1 MKLKKISWK
10 NFKSYSNA
18 MTELVFDNEPSL
30 NLIVG
35 TNGTGKSSIADCII
49 YALYGKIDGTNNSDI
64 PNRIN
69 KNFYVKIE
77 LDCNGHEIVVE
88 RGLAP
93 NLFTVTIDGS
103 IVDTA
108 GKNNVQAMLEE
119 NYYKIPYSVFKNTL
133 ILSINDFK
141 SLIDLNPSDKR
152 NIIDKIFGFTEYN
165 LMMKL
170 IKEDIKIL
178 DSSVSSNEGSLKTAT
193 VNVEK
198 YEQQLLELKNNE
210 VSQEEIDEL
219 TEKINEAKKLKS
231 TNEENIKKLDDVR
244 KKLDKQCVEKN
255 MDIRDLKR
263 KIDDNKKKIKLIDS
277 KKCPTCGSSLD
288 TDEFHKEKEKL
299 INENEQYE
307 NTIKEL
313 TSFID
318 DISNKIRAVDS
329 KRNVFTDAIN
339 KSKLMDLASDLKYK
353 ISLRKNN
360 SQPLLI
366 NLKESLNNQ
375 IIQLNEEKELLA
387 KRKMV
392 YDCVMQI
399 LGDGGIKEYIAS
411 KYIPTINQI
420 ISEMM
425 EFMGI
430 NYNVV
435 FDRTFKATITSNGYI
450 VTYNSLSTGEKK
462 RIDFATVVS
471 FIKLLK
477 LQLGEMNL
485 LFLDEMLAS
494 IDVNGVSDMMS
505 ILKDLSVELNMNIY
519 LIHHAQVENVVFDNV
534 IETSKP
540 DGFSKISILN

>member
-18 MTELVFDNEPSL
+18 MTEMVFGNDPSL

-49 YALYGKIDGTNNSDI
+49 YALYGKIDVTNNSDI

-77 LDCNGHEIVVE
+77 LECNGHEIIIE
-88 RGLAP
+88 RGLSP
-93 NLFTVTIDGS
+93 NLFSVVIDGN

-108 GKNNVQAMLEE
+108 GKNNVQTMLEE
-119 NYYKIPYSVFKNTL
+119 NYYRIPYSVFKNTL
-133 ILSINDFK
+133 VLYINDFK
-141 SLIDLNPSDKR
+141 SLVDLNPSDKR

-165 LMMKL
+165 LMAKL

-178 DSSVSSNEGSLKTAT
+178 DNTMISNEGSLKTAII
-193 VNVEK
+193 NIEK
-198 YEQQLLELKNNE
+198 YEQQLDELKHNE

-219 TEKINEAKKLKS
+219 TEKINEVKKLKS
-231 TNEENIKKLDDVR
+231 TNEENIKKLDEIR
-244 KKLDKQCVEKN
+244 KKLDKQTTEKN

-263 KIDDNKKKIKLIDS
+263 KIEENKKKIKLIDL

-288 TDEFHKEKEKL
+288 TDEFHKERERL
-299 INENEQYE
+299 IVENESCE
-307 NTIKEL
+307 SAIVEL
-313 TSFID
+313 TSVIND
-318 DISNKIRAVDS
+318 LTNKMRAVDS
-329 KRNVFTDAIN
+329 KKNIFVNSIN
-339 KSKLMDLASDLKYK
+339 KSGLADLMSDLKYK
-353 ISLRKNN
+353 VSLKKNN
-360 SQPLLI
+360 TQPLL
-366 NLKESLNNQ
+366 NLKESLNKQ
-375 IIQLNEEKELLA
+375 IDQLNDEKELLA
-387 KRKMV
+387 KRKMI

-399 LGDGGIKEYIAS
+399 LGDGGIKEYIAN

-425 EFMGI
+425 NFMGI

-435 FDRTFKATITSNGYI
+435 FDKTFKSTITSNGYN
-450 VTYNSLSTGEKK
+450 VSYNSLSTGEKK

-477 LQLGEMNL
+477 LQLGDMNL

-494 IDVNGVSDMMS
+494 IDIDGVSDMMV

-519 LIHHAQVENVVFDNV
+519 LIHHAQVENVVFDN
-534 IETSKP
+534 IFETSKP
-540 DGFSKISILN
+540 DGFSKLLKIN

>member
-10 NFKSYSNA
+10 NFKSYSNS
-18 MTELVFDNEPSL
+18 MTELVFNNDPSL

-77 LDCNGHEIVVE
+77 LDCNGHEIIVE

-93 NLFTVTIDGS
+93 SLFSVTIDGD

-108 GKNNVQAMLEE
+108 GKNNVQLMLEE

-133 ILSINDFK
+133 ILSISDFK
-141 SLIDLNPSDKR
+141 SLVDLNPSDKR

-170 IKEDIKIL
+170 IKEDIKSL
-178 DSSVSSNEGSLKTAT
+178 DASISLNEGSLKTAT
-193 VNVEK
+193 NSIANYEK
-198 YEQQLLELKNNE
+198 QLQELKNNE

-219 TEKINEAKKLKS
+219 TEKINETKKIKT

-244 KKLDKQCVEKN
+244 KKLDKQSVEKN

-263 KIDDNKKKIKLIDS
+263 KIEDNKKKIKLIDL

-288 TDEFHKEKEKL
+288 TDEFHKEREKL
-299 INENEQYE
+299 IQENESCE
-307 NTIKEL
+307 NTISEL
-313 TSFID
+313 TSIIND
-318 DISNKIRAVDS
+318 LTNKMRAVDS
-329 KRNVFTDAIN
+329 KKNIFVDAIS
-339 KSKLMDLASDLKYK
+339 KSKLMDLVSDFKYK
-353 ISLRKNN
+353 VSLKKNN
-360 SQPLLI
+360 SQPLL
-366 NLKESLNNQ
+366 NLKESLDQQ
-375 IIQLNEEKELLA
+375 IIQLNEEKEVLD

-430 NYNVV
+430 NYNVI
-435 FDRTFKATITSNGYI
+435 FDKTFKATITSNGYN

-477 LQLGEMNL
+477 LQLGDMNL

-494 IDVNGVSDMMS
+494 IDINGVSDMMT

-540 DGFSKISILN
+540 DGFSKITILN

>member
-18 MTELVFDNEPSL
+18 MTELVFDNDPSL

-77 LDCNGHEIVVE
+77 LDCNGHEIIVE
-88 RGLAP
+88 RGLSP
-93 NLFTVTIDGS
+93 SLFTVTIDGV
-103 IVDTA
+103 IIDTA
-108 GKNNVQAMLEE
+108 GKNNVQTMLEE

-141 SLIDLNPSDKR
+141 SLVDLNPADKR

-165 LMMKL
+165 LMLKF
-170 IKEDIKIL
+170 IKEDIKML
-178 DSSVSSNEGSLKTAT
+178 DSTMSSNEGSLKTAT
-193 VNVEK
+193 NSIER
-198 YEQQLLELKNNE
+198 YEQQLEELKSNE

-219 TEKINEAKKLKS
+219 TEKINEAKKLKA

-244 KKLDKQCVEKN
+244 KKLDKQSVEKN

-263 KIDDNKKKIKLIDS
+263 KIEDNKKKIKLIDS

-288 TDEFHKEKEKL
+288 TDEFHKERERL
-299 INENEQYE
+299 VLENESCE
-307 NTIKEL
+307 SSIKEL
-313 TSFID
+313 TSIIND
-318 DISNKIRAVDS
+318 LSNKTRAVDL
-329 KRNVFTDAIN
+329 KRNVFVDAIN
-339 KSKLMDLASDLKYK
+339 KSGLTDLVSDLKYK
-353 ISLRKNN
+353 VSLRKNN
-360 SQPLLI
+360 SQPLL
-366 NLKESLNNQ
+366 NLKESLDKQ
-375 IIQLNEEKELLA
+375 INQLNEEKEALE

-399 LGDGGIKEYIAS
+399 LGDGGIKEYIAN

-435 FDRTFKATITSNGYI
+435 FDKTFKATITSNGYN

-477 LQLGEMNL
+477 LQLGDMNL

-494 IDVNGVSDMMS
+494 IDINGVSDMMT

-540 DGFSKISILN
+540 DGFSKITILN

>member
-1 MKLKKISWK
+1 MKLKKICWK
-10 NFKSYSNA
+10 NFKSYSNVI
-18 MTELVFDNEPSL
+18 TELVFNNDPSL

-77 LDCNGHEIVVE
+77 LDCNAHEVVVE

-93 NLFTVTIDGS
+93 SLFKVTIDGEV
-103 IVDTA
+103 VDTA
-108 GKNNVQAMLEE
+108 GKNNVQTMLEE
-119 NYYKIPYSVFKNTL
+119 NYYKIPYSIFKNIL

-141 SLIDLNPSDKR
+141 SLVDLNPSDKR

-165 LMMKL
+165 LMTKL
-170 IKEDIKIL
+170 VKDDIKML
-178 DSSVSSNEGSLKTAT
+178 DSSVNSNEGSLKTAT
-193 VNVEK
+193 VNIEK
-198 YEQQLLELKNNE
+198 YERQLQELKSNE

-219 TEKINEAKKLKS
+219 TEKINEAKALKA
-231 TNEENIKKLDDVR
+231 TNEENIKKLDEVR
-244 KKLDKQCVEKN
+244 KKLDKQTSEKN

-288 TDEFHKEKEKL
+288 TDEFHKERERL
-299 INENEQYE
+299 VQENESCE
-307 NTIKEL
+307 AAIAEL
-313 TSFID
+313 TSVISD
-318 DISNKIRAVDS
+318 LSNKMRAVDS
-329 KRNVFTDAIN
+329 KKNVFVDAIS
-339 KSKLMDLASDLKYK
+339 KSGLMDLAADLKYK
-353 ISLRKNN
+353 ISLKKNN
-360 SQPLLI
+360 SQPLL
-366 NLKESLNNQ
+366 NLKEDLDKQ
-375 IIQLNEEKELLA
+375 IVQLNEEREVLS

-435 FDRTFKATITSNGYI
+435 FDRTFKATITSNGYN

-477 LQLGEMNL
+477 LQMGEMNL

-494 IDVNGVSDMMS
+494 IDINGVSDMMS

-519 LIHHAQVENVVFDNV
+519 LIHHAQVENVVFDNI

-540 DGFSKISILN
+540 DGFSKITILN

>member
-18 MTELVFDNEPSL
+18 MTELVFNNNPSL

-88 RGLAP
+88 RGLSP

-108 GKNNVQAMLEE
+108 GKNNVQTMLEE

-165 LMMKL
+165 LMIKL

-193 VNVEK
+193 VNIEK

-210 VSQEEIDEL
+210 VSQEDIDEL
-219 TEKINEAKKLKS
+219 VEKINEAKKLKA
-231 TNEENIKKLDDVR
+231 TNEENIKKLDNVR
-244 KKLDKQCVEKN
+244 KQLESQTTEKN

-263 KIDDNKKKIKLIDS
+263 KIEDNKKKIKLIDS

-288 TDEFHKEKEKL
+288 TDEFHKERERL
-299 INENEQYE
+299 VNENESCE
-307 NTIKEL
+307 NIIAEM
-313 TSFID
+313 TSIIND
-318 DISNKIRAVDS
+318 LSNKMRAVDS
-329 KRNVFTDAIN
+329 KKNVFVNAIN
-339 KSKLMDLASDLKYK
+339 KSGLTDMMSDLKYK
-353 ISLRKNN
+353 VSLKKNN
-360 SQPLLI
+360 SQPLL
-366 NLKESLNNQ
+366 NLKESLNSQ
-375 IIQLNEEKELLA
+375 ISQLNEEKEMLS

-399 LGDGGIKEYIAS
+399 LGDGGIKEYIAN

-435 FDRTFKATITSNGYI
+435 FDNTFKATITSNGYN

-494 IDVNGVSDMMS
+494 IDVNGVSDMMT

>member
-1 MKLKKISWK
+1 MKLKKICWR

-18 MTELVFDNEPSL
+18 MTELVFGNDPSL

-77 LDCNGHEIVVE
+77 LDCNGHEITVE
-88 RGLAP
+88 RGLSP
-93 NLFTVTIDGS
+93 NLFNVTIDGA
-103 IVDTA
+103 IIDTA
-108 GKNNVQAMLEE
+108 GKNNVQSMLEE

-141 SLIDLNPSDKR
+141 SLVDLNPADKR

-165 LMMKL
+165 LMTKL
-170 IKEDIKIL
+170 IKEDIKML
-178 DSSVSSNEGSLKTAT
+178 DSSISSNAGSLRTAS
-193 VNVEK
+193 VSIEK
-198 YEQQLLELKNNE
+198 YEQQLQELKNNE

-219 TEKINEAKKLKS
+219 TEKINEAKKLKT
-231 TNEENIKKLDDVR
+231 TNEENIKKLDEVR
-244 KKLDKQCVEKN
+244 KKLDKQTTEKN
-255 MDIRDLKR
+255 IDIRDLKR
-263 KIDDNKKKIKLIDS
+263 KIEENKKKIKLIDS

-288 TDEFHKEKEKL
+288 TDEFHKERERL
-299 INENEQYE
+299 VNENESCE
-307 NTIKEL
+307 IAIAEM
-313 TSFID
+313 TSIITD
-318 DISNKIRAVDS
+318 LSNKMKAVDS
-329 KRNVFTDAIN
+329 KKNVFVDAIS
-339 KSKLMDLASDLKYK
+339 KSRLTDLVSDLKYK
-353 ISLRKNN
+353 VSLRKNN
-360 SQPLLI
+360 SQPLL
-366 NLKESLNNQ
+366 NLKESLNEQ
-375 IIQLNEEKELLA
+375 IAQLNEEREMLSK
-387 KRKMV
+387 KKMI

-435 FDRTFKATITSNGYI
+435 FDRTFKATITSNGYN

-477 LQLGEMNL
+477 LQLGDMNL

-494 IDVNGVSDMMS
+494 IDINGVADMMT
-505 ILKDLSVELNMNIY
+505 ILKDLSVELNMNIF

-534 IETSKP
+534 LETSKP
-540 DGFSKISILN
+540 DGFSKITVLN

>member
-18 MTELVFDNEPSL
+18 MTELVFNNDPSL

-77 LDCNGHEIVVE
+77 LDCNGHEVVVE

-93 NLFTVTIDGS
+93 NLFIVTIDGS

-108 GKNNVQAMLEE
+108 GKNNVQTMLEE

-170 IKEDIKIL
+170 IKEDIKML

-193 VNVEK
+193 VSIEK
-198 YEQQLLELKNNE
+198 YEQQLQELKNNE

-219 TEKINEAKKLKS
+219 TEKINEAKKLKA
-231 TNEENIKKLDDVR
+231 TNEENIKKLDEVR
-244 KKLDKQCVEKN
+244 KKLDKQSTEKN

-263 KIDDNKKKIKLIDS
+263 KIEDNKKKIKLIDS

-288 TDEFHKEKEKL
+288 TDEFHKERERL
-299 INENEQYE
+299 VQENESCE
-307 NTIKEL
+307 TAISEM
-313 TSFID
+313 TSIIND
-318 DISNKIRAVDS
+318 LSNKMRAVDS
-329 KRNVFTDAIN
+329 KRNVFVDAIN

-353 ISLRKNN
+353 ISLKKNN
-360 SQPLLI
+360 SQPLI
-366 NLKESLNNQ
+366 NLKESLDKQ
-375 IIQLNEEKELLA
+375 IIQLNEERELLS
-387 KRKMV
+387 KRKMI

-435 FDRTFKATITSNGYI
+435 FDRTFKATITSNGYN

-494 IDVNGVSDMMS
+494 IDINGVADMMT

-540 DGFSKISILN
+540 DGFSKISIIN

>member
-18 MTELVFDNEPSL
+18 MTELVFDNDPSL

-77 LDCNGHEIVVE
+77 LDCNGHEIIVE

-93 NLFTVTIDGS
+93 SLFTVTIDGAV
-103 IVDTA
+103 VDTA
-108 GKNNVQAMLEE
+108 GKNNVQTMLEE
-119 NYYKIPYSVFKNTL
+119 IYYKIPYSVFKNTL

-141 SLIDLNPSDKR
+141 SLVDLNPADKR

-165 LMMKL
+165 LMLKF
-170 IKEDIKIL
+170 IKEDIKML
-178 DSSVSSNEGSLKTAT
+178 DSTMSSNEGSLKTAT
-193 VNVEK
+193 NSIER
-198 YEQQLLELKNNE
+198 YEQQLEELKSNE

-219 TEKINEAKKLKS
+219 TEKINEAKKLKA

-244 KKLDKQCVEKN
+244 KKLDKQSVEKN

-263 KIDDNKKKIKLIDS
+263 KIEDNNKKIKLIDS

-288 TDEFHKEKEKL
+288 TDEFHKERERL
-299 INENEQYE
+299 VLENESCE
-307 NTIKEL
+307 SSIKEL
-313 TSFID
+313 TSIIND
-318 DISNKIRAVDS
+318 LSNKTRAVDS
-329 KRNVFTDAIN
+329 KRNVFVDAIN
-339 KSKLMDLASDLKYK
+339 KSGLTDLVSDLKYK
-353 ISLRKNN
+353 VSLRKNN
-360 SQPLLI
+360 SQPLL
-366 NLKESLNNQ
+366 NLKESLDKQ
-375 IIQLNEEKELLA
+375 INQLNEEKEALE

-399 LGDGGIKEYIAS
+399 LGDGGIKEYIAN

-435 FDRTFKATITSNGYI
+435 FDKTFKATITSNGYN

-477 LQLGEMNL
+477 LQLGDMNL

-494 IDVNGVSDMMS
+494 IDINGVSDMMT

-540 DGFSKISILN
+540 DGFSKITILN

>member
-18 MTELVFDNEPSL
+18 MTELVFTNDPSL

-49 YALYGKIDGTNNSDI
+49 YALYGKIDGTSNGDI

-77 LDCNGHEIVVE
+77 LDCNGHEIIVE

-93 NLFTVTIDGS
+93 SLFIVTIDGS
-103 IVDTA
+103 VVDTA
-108 GKNNVQAMLEE
+108 GKNNVQSMLEE

-141 SLIDLNPSDKR
+141 SLIDLNPADKR

-165 LMMKL
+165 LMIKL
-170 IKEDIKIL
+170 IKEDIKML
-178 DSSVSSNEGSLKTAT
+178 DSSVNSNEGSLKTAT
-193 VNVEK
+193 INIEK
-198 YEQQLLELKNNE
+198 YEQQLQELKNNE
-210 VSQEEIDEL
+210 VTQEEIDEL
-219 TEKINEAKKLKS
+219 TEKINEAKALKA
-231 TNEENIKKLDDVR
+231 TNEENIKKLDEVR
-244 KKLDKQCVEKN
+244 KKLDKQCTEKN

-263 KIDDNKKKIKLIDS
+263 KIEDNKKKIKLIDS

-288 TDEFHKEKEKL
+288 TDEFHKEKERL
-299 INENEQYE
+299 VQENETCE
-307 NTIKEL
+307 ATIADL
-313 TSFID
+313 TSIIND
-318 DISNKIRAVDS
+318 LSNKIRAVDS
-329 KRNVFTDAIN
+329 KKNVFVDAIS

-353 ISLRKNN
+353 ISLKKNN
-360 SQPLLI
+360 SQPLL
-366 NLKESLNNQ
+366 NLKESLDKQ
-375 IIQLNEEKELLA
+375 IIQLNEERELLG
-387 KRKMV
+387 KKKII

-435 FDRTFKATITSNGYI
+435 FDKTFKATITSNGYN

-494 IDVNGVSDMMS
+494 IDINGVTDMMT
-505 ILKDLSVELNMNIY
+505 ILKDLSSELNMNIY
-519 LIHHAQVENVVFDNV
+519 LIHHAQVENVVFDNI

-540 DGFSKISILN
+540 DGFSKITILN

>member
-18 MTELVFDNEPSL
+18 MTEIVFDNDPSL

-49 YALYGKIDGTNNSDI
+49 YALYGKIDGTNSSDI

-69 KNFYVKIE
+69 KSFYVKIE
-77 LDCNGHEIVVE
+77 VDCNGHEVIIE

-93 NLFTVTIDGS
+93 NLFVVKIDGN

-108 GKNNVQAMLEE
+108 GKNNVQTMLEE
-119 NYYKIPYSVFKNTL
+119 NYYKIPYSVFKNML
-133 ILSINDFK
+133 VLSINDFK
-141 SLIDLNPSDKR
+141 SLVDLNPSDKR

-165 LMMKL
+165 LMAKI
-170 IKEDIKIL
+170 IKDDIKVL
-178 DSSVSSNEGSLKTAT
+178 DTSLSSNEGSLKTA
-193 VNVEK
+193 NINIEN
-198 YEQQLLELKNNE
+198 YEHQLMELKNNE

-219 TEKINEAKKLKS
+219 TEKINEVKSLKA
-231 TNEENIKKLDDVR
+231 TNEENIKKLDSIR
-244 KKLDKQCVEKN
+244 KTLDKQSTEKN

-263 KIDDNKKKIKLIDS
+263 KIEDNKKKIKLIDS

-288 TDEFHKEKEKL
+288 TDEFHKERERL
-299 INENEQYE
+299 IQENESCE
-307 NTIKEL
+307 KAITEL
-313 TSFID
+313 TSVITD
-318 DISNKIRAVDS
+318 LSNKMRAVDA
-329 KRNVFTDAIN
+329 KKNVFVDAIN
-339 KSKLMDLASDLKYK
+339 KSGLADLISDLKYK
-353 ISLRKNN
+353 VSLKKNN
-360 SQPLLI
+360 SQPLL
-366 NLKESLNNQ
+366 NLKESLNKQ
-375 IIQLNEEKELLA
+375 IIQLNEEKEILS
-387 KRKMV
+387 KKKML

-399 LGDGGIKEYIAS
+399 LGEGGIKEYITN

-425 EFMGI
+425 DFMGI

-435 FDRTFKATITSNGYI
+435 FDRTFKATITSNGYN

-494 IDVNGVSDMMS
+494 IDINGVSDMMT
-505 ILKDLSVELNMNIY
+505 ILKDLSAELNMNIY
-519 LIHHAQVENVVFDNV
+519 LIHHAQVENVIFDNV
-534 IETSKP
+534 FETSKP
-540 DGFSKISILN
+540 DGFSKLSKIN

>member
-10 NFKSYSNA
+10 NFKSYSNV
-18 MTELVFDNEPSL
+18 MTELVFDNDPSL

-77 LDCNGHEIVVE
+77 LDCNGHEIIVE

-93 NLFTVTIDGS
+93 SLFTVTIDGAV
-103 IVDTA
+103 VDTA
-108 GKNNVQAMLEE
+108 GKNNVQTMLEE

-141 SLIDLNPSDKR
+141 SLVDLNPADKR

-165 LMMKL
+165 LMLKF
-170 IKEDIKIL
+170 IKEDIKML
-178 DSSVSSNEGSLKTAT
+178 DSTMSSNEGSLKTAT
-193 VNVEK
+193 NSIER
-198 YEQQLLELKNNE
+198 YEQQLEELKSNE

-219 TEKINEAKKLKS
+219 TEKINEAKKLKA

-244 KKLDKQCVEKN
+244 KKLDKQSVEKN

-263 KIDDNKKKIKLIDS
+263 KIDDNNKKIKLIDS

-288 TDEFHKEKEKL
+288 TDEFHKERERL
-299 INENEQYE
+299 VLENESCE
-307 NTIKEL
+307 SSIKEL
-313 TSFID
+313 TSIIND
-318 DISNKIRAVDS
+318 LSNKTRAVDS
-329 KRNVFTDAIN
+329 KRNVFVDAIN
-339 KSKLMDLASDLKYK
+339 KSGLTDLVSDLKYK
-353 ISLRKNN
+353 VSLRNNN
-360 SQPLLI
+360 SQPLL
-366 NLKESLNNQ
+366 NLKESLDKQ
-375 IIQLNEEKELLA
+375 INQLNEEKEVLE

-399 LGDGGIKEYIAS
+399 LGDGGIKEYIAN

-435 FDRTFKATITSNGYI
+435 FDKTFKATITSNGYN

-477 LQLGEMNL
+477 LQLGDMNL

-494 IDVNGVSDMMS
+494 IDINGVSDMMT

-540 DGFSKISILN
+540 DGFSKITILN

>member
-18 MTELVFDNEPSL
+18 MTELVFDNDPSL

-77 LDCNGHEIVVE
+77 LDCNGHEVVVE

-93 NLFTVTIDGS
+93 SLFTVTIDGN

-108 GKNNVQAMLEE
+108 GKNNVQTMLEE

-141 SLIDLNPSDKR
+141 SLVDLNPADKR

-170 IKEDIKIL
+170 VKEDIKML
-178 DSSVSSNEGSLKTAT
+178 DSSISSNDGSLKTAT
-193 VNVEK
+193 VSIEK
-198 YEQQLLELKNNE
+198 YEQQLQELKSNE

-219 TEKINEAKKLKS
+219 TEKINEAKKLKA

-244 KKLDKQCVEKN
+244 KKLDKQCSEKN

-263 KIDDNKKKIKLIDS
+263 RIEDNKKKIKLIDS

-288 TDEFHKEKEKL
+288 TDEFHKERERL
-299 INENEQYE
+299 VLDNESCESAIAE
-307 NTIKEL
+307 M
-313 TSFID
+313 TSIIGD
-318 DISNKIRAVDS
+318 LSNKMKAVDS
-329 KRNVFTDAIN
+329 KRNVFVDAIN
-339 KSKLMDLASDLKYK
+339 KSKLTDLVSDLKYK
-353 ISLRKNN
+353 ISLRNNN
-360 SQPLLI
+360 SQPLL
-366 NLKESLNNQ
+366 NLKESLNAQ
-375 IIQLNEEKELLA
+375 ISQLNDEKEMLT

-435 FDRTFKATITSNGYI
+435 FDKTFKATITSNGYN

-477 LQLGEMNL
+477 LQLGDMNL

-494 IDVNGVSDMMS
+494 IDINGVADMMT

-534 IETSKP
+534 LETSKP
-540 DGFSKISILN
+540 DGFSKITTIN

>member
-18 MTELVFDNEPSL
+18 MTELVFGNDPSL

-77 LDCNGHEIVVE
+77 LDCNGHEVIVE

-93 NLFTVTIDGS
+93 SLFTVTIDGS
-103 IVDTA
+103 VVDTA
-108 GKNNVQAMLEE
+108 GKNNVQSMLEE

-141 SLIDLNPSDKR
+141 SLVDLNPADKR

-170 IKEDIKIL
+170 VKEDIKML
-178 DSSVSSNEGSLKTAT
+178 DSSISSNEGSLKTAT
-193 VNVEK
+193 VSIEK
-198 YEQQLLELKNNE
+198 YEQQLQELKNNE

-219 TEKINEAKKLKS
+219 TEKIKEAKSLKA

-244 KKLDKQCVEKN
+244 KKLDKQCTNKN

-263 KIDDNKKKIKLIDS
+263 KIEDNKKKIKLIDS

-288 TDEFHKEKEKL
+288 TDEFHKERERL
-299 INENEQYE
+299 VLENESCE
-307 NTIKEL
+307 SAIVEMESIITDL
-313 TSFID
+313 
-318 DISNKIRAVDS
+318 SNKMKAVDS
-329 KRNVFTDAIN
+329 KKNVFVDAIN
-339 KSKLMDLASDLKYK
+339 KSKLMDLAADLKYK
-353 ISLRKNN
+353 ISLRNNN
-360 SQPLLI
+360 SQPLL
-366 NLKESLNNQ
+366 NLKESLNEQ
-375 IIQLNEEKELLA
+375 ISQLNEERDILA

-435 FDRTFKATITSNGYI
+435 FDKTFKATITSNGYN

-477 LQLGEMNL
+477 LQLGDMNL

-494 IDVNGVSDMMS
+494 IDINGVSDMMT
-505 ILKDLSVELNMNIY
+505 ILKDLSIELNMNIY
-519 LIHHAQVENVVFDNV
+519 LIHHAQVENVVFDNI

-540 DGFSKISILN
+540 DGFSKITIIN

>member
-18 MTELVFDNEPSL
+18 MTELVFNNDPSL

-77 LDCNGHEIVVE
+77 LDCNGHEIIVE

-93 NLFTVTIDGS
+93 GLFVVTIDGAV
-103 IVDTA
+103 VDTA
-108 GKNNVQAMLEE
+108 GKNNVQTMLEE

-141 SLIDLNPSDKR
+141 SLVDLNPADKR
-152 NIIDKIFGFTEYN
+152 NIIDKIFGFTENN
-165 LMMKL
+165 LMLKI
-170 IKEDIKIL
+170 IKEEVKML
-178 DSSVSSNEGSLKTAT
+178 DSTIISNEGSLKTAT
-193 VNVEK
+193 NNIEK
-198 YEQQLLELKNNE
+198 YEQQLEELKSNE

-219 TEKINEAKKLKS
+219 TEKIDEVKKLKA
-231 TNEENIKKLDDVR
+231 TNEENIKKLDDIR
-244 KKLDKQCVEKN
+244 KKLDKQSVEKN

-263 KIDDNKKKIKLIDS
+263 KIEDNNKKIKLIDS

-288 TDEFHKEKEKL
+288 TDEFHKERERL
-299 INENEQYE
+299 VLENESYE
-307 NTIKEL
+307 TTIKEL
-313 TSFID
+313 TSIVNGL
-318 DISNKIRAVDS
+318 SSKMKAVDS
-329 KRNVFTDAIN
+329 KRNVFVDAIN
-339 KSKLMDLASDLKYK
+339 KSGLTDLVSDLKYK

-360 SQPLLI
+360 SQPLL
-366 NLKESLNNQ
+366 NLKESLDKQ
-375 IIQLNEEKELLA
+375 INQLNEEKEALE

-399 LGDGGIKEYIAS
+399 LGDGGIKEYIAN

-435 FDRTFKATITSNGYI
+435 FDKTFKATITSNGYN

-477 LQLGEMNL
+477 LQLGDMNL

-494 IDVNGVSDMMS
+494 IDINGVSDMMT

-540 DGFSKISILN
+540 DGFSKITILN

>member
-18 MTELVFDNEPSL
+18 MTELVFNNDPSL

-49 YALYGKIDGTNNSDI
+49 YALYGKIDGTNNGDI

-77 LDCNGHEIVVE
+77 LDCNGHDIIVE

-103 IVDTA
+103 VVDTA

-170 IKEDIKIL
+170 IKEDIKML

-193 VNVEK
+193 VSIEK
-198 YEQQLLELKNNE
+198 YEQQLQELKNNE

-219 TEKINEAKKLKS
+219 TEKINEAKKLKA
-231 TNEENIKKLDDVR
+231 TNEENIKKLDEVR
-244 KKLDKQCVEKN
+244 KKLDKQSTEKN

-263 KIDDNKKKIKLIDS
+263 KIEDNKKKIKLIDS

-288 TDEFHKEKEKL
+288 TDEFHKERERL
-299 INENEQYE
+299 VQENESCE
-307 NTIKEL
+307 TAISEM
-313 TSFID
+313 TSIIND
-318 DISNKIRAVDS
+318 LSNKMRAVDS
-329 KRNVFTDAIN
+329 KRTVFVDAIN

-353 ISLRKNN
+353 ISLKKNN
-360 SQPLLI
+360 SQPLI
-366 NLKESLNNQ
+366 NLKESLDKQ
-375 IIQLNEEKELLA
+375 IIQLNEERELLS

-435 FDRTFKATITSNGYI
+435 FDRTFKATITSNGYN

-494 IDVNGVSDMMS
+494 IDINGVSDMMT

-540 DGFSKISILN
+540 DGFSKISIIN

>member
-18 MTELVFDNEPSL
+18 MTELVFNNDPSL

-77 LDCNGHEIVVE
+77 LDCNGHEVIVE

-93 NLFTVTIDGS
+93 SLFTVTIDGS
-103 IVDTA
+103 VVDTA

-119 NYYKIPYSVFKNTL
+119 NYYKIPYSIFKNIL

-141 SLIDLNPSDKR
+141 SLVDLNPADKR

-170 IKEDIKIL
+170 VKEDVKLL
-178 DSSVSSNEGSLKTAT
+178 DSSVNSNEGSLKTST
-193 VNVEK
+193 INIEK
-198 YEQQLLELKNNE
+198 YEQQLQELKNNE

-219 TEKINEAKKLKS
+219 TEKINEAKALKA
-231 TNEENIKKLDDVR
+231 TNEENIKKLDEVR
-244 KKLDKQCVEKN
+244 KKLDKQTTEKN

-263 KIDDNKKKIKLIDS
+263 KIEDNKKKIKLIDS

-288 TDEFHKEKEKL
+288 TDEFHKERERL
-299 INENEQYE
+299 VLENESCE
-307 NTIKEL
+307 ATIAEL
-313 TSFID
+313 TSIIND
-318 DISNKIRAVDS
+318 LSNKMRAVDS
-329 KRNVFTDAIN
+329 KKNVFVDAIN

-353 ISLRKNN
+353 ISLKKNN
-360 SQPLLI
+360 SQPLL
-366 NLKESLNNQ
+366 NLKESLDKQ
-375 IIQLNEEKELLA
+375 IIQLNEERELLS

-435 FDRTFKATITSNGYI
+435 FDKTFKATITSNGYN

-477 LQLGEMNL
+477 LQMGEMNL

-494 IDVNGVSDMMS
+494 IDINGVSDMMS

-519 LIHHAQVENVVFDNV
+519 LIHHAQVENVVFDNI

-540 DGFSKISILN
+540 DGFSKITILN

>member
-18 MTELVFDNEPSL
+18 MTELVFNNDPSL

-77 LDCNGHEIVVE
+77 LDCNGHEIIVE

-93 NLFTVTIDGS
+93 SLFTVTIDGAV
-103 IVDTA
+103 VDTA
-108 GKNNVQAMLEE
+108 GKNNVQTMLEE

-141 SLIDLNPSDKR
+141 SLVDLNPADKR

-165 LMMKL
+165 LMLKF
-170 IKEDIKIL
+170 IKEDINML
-178 DSSVSSNEGSLKTAT
+178 DSTMSSNEGSLKTAT
-193 VNVEK
+193 NSIER
-198 YEQQLLELKNNE
+198 YEQQLEELKSNE

-219 TEKINEAKKLKS
+219 TEKINEAKKLKA

-244 KKLDKQCVEKN
+244 KKLDKQSVEKN

-263 KIDDNKKKIKLIDS
+263 KIDDNNKKIKLIDS

-288 TDEFHKEKEKL
+288 TDEFHKERERL
-299 INENEQYE
+299 VLENESYE
-307 NTIKEL
+307 SSIKEL
-313 TSFID
+313 TSIIN
-318 DISNKIRAVDS
+318 DISNKTRAVDS
-329 KRNVFTDAIN
+329 KRNVFVNAIN
-339 KSKLMDLASDLKYK
+339 KSGLTDLVSDLKYK

-360 SQPLLI
+360 SQPLL
-366 NLKESLNNQ
+366 NLKESLDKQ
-375 IIQLNEEKELLA
+375 INQLNEEKEALE

-399 LGDGGIKEYIAS
+399 LGDGGIKEYIAN

-435 FDRTFKATITSNGYI
+435 FDKTFKATITSNGYN

-477 LQLGEMNL
+477 LQLGDMNL

-494 IDVNGVSDMMS
+494 IDINGVSDMMT

-540 DGFSKISILN
+540 DGFSKITILN

>member
-10 NFKSYSNA
+10 NFKSYSNV
-18 MTELVFDNEPSL
+18 MTELVFNDNPSL

-77 LDCNGHEIVVE
+77 LECNGHGIIIE

-93 NLFTVTIDGS
+93 SLFSVSIDGVV
-103 IVDTA
+103 VDTA
-108 GKNNVQAMLEE
+108 GKNNVQMMLEE

-141 SLIDLNPSDKR
+141 SLVDLNPADKR

-165 LMMKL
+165 LMIKL
-170 IKEDIKIL
+170 IKEDIKML
-178 DSSVSSNEGSLKTAT
+178 DSSMYSNEGSLKTAT
-193 VNVEK
+193 DSIEK
-198 YEQQLLELKNNE
+198 YEHQLQELKNNE

-219 TEKINEAKKLKS
+219 TEKINEAKKLKA
-231 TNEENIKKLDDVR
+231 TNEENIKKLDEVR
-244 KKLDKQCVEKN
+244 KKLNEQTTDKN
-255 MDIRDLKR
+255 MGIRDLKR
-263 KIDDNKKKIKLIDS
+263 KIEENKKKIKLIDS
-277 KKCPTCGSSLD
+277 KKCPTCRSSLD
-288 TDEFHKEKEKL
+288 TDEFHKERERL
-299 INENEQYE
+299 VNENISCE
-307 NTIKEL
+307 NAIVEM
-313 TSFID
+313 TSVIND
-318 DISNKIRAVDS
+318 LSNKMRAVDS
-329 KRNVFTDAIN
+329 KRNVFVDAIN
-339 KSKLMDLASDLKYK
+339 KSRLTDLVSDLKYK
-353 ISLRKNN
+353 VSLKKNN
-360 SQPLLI
+360 SQPLL
-366 NLKESLNNQ
+366 NLKEGLNKQ
-375 IIQLNEEKELLA
+375 INQLNEEKEALS

-399 LGDGGIKEYIAS
+399 LGEGGIKEYIAS

-420 ISEMM
+420 IAEMM

-435 FDRTFKATITSNGYI
+435 FDKTFKSTITSNGYN

-477 LQLGEMNL
+477 LQLGDMNL

-494 IDVNGVSDMMS
+494 IDINGVADMMT
-505 ILKDLSVELNMNIY
+505 ILKDLSSELNMNIY

-540 DGFSKISILN
+540 DGFSKINIIN

>member
-18 MTELVFDNEPSL
+18 MTELVFNNDPSL

-77 LDCNGHEIVVE
+77 LNCNGHEIIVE

-93 NLFTVTIDGS
+93 SLFKVTIDGS
-103 IVDTA
+103 VVDTA
-108 GKNNVQAMLEE
+108 GKNNVQTMLEE

-165 LMMKL
+165 LMLKL
-170 IKEDIKIL
+170 IKEDIKML
-178 DSSVSSNEGSLKTAT
+178 DSSINSNEGSIKTASI
-193 VNVEK
+193 NIEN
-198 YEQQLLELKNNE
+198 YERQLNELKSNE

-219 TEKINEAKKLKS
+219 KEKIEEAKKLKE
-231 TNEENIKKLDDVR
+231 TNEENIKKLDKIR
-244 KKLDKQCVEKN
+244 KELDRQTSDKN

-263 KIDDNKKKIKLIDS
+263 RIEDNNKKIKLIDS

-288 TDEFHKEKEKL
+288 TDEFHKERERL
-299 INENEQYE
+299 VQENESYKVDIE
-307 NTIKEL
+307 NI
-313 TSFID
+313 TSIITD
-318 DISNKIRAVDS
+318 LSNKMRAVDS
-329 KRNVFTDAIN
+329 KRNVFVDSIS
-339 KSKLMDLASDLKYK
+339 KSKLMNLASDLKYK
-353 ISLRKNN
+353 ISLKKNS
-360 SQPLLI
+360 SQPLL
-366 NLKESLNNQ
+366 NLKDSLDRQ
-375 IIQLNEEKELLA
+375 IIQLNEEKELLG

-435 FDRTFKATITSNGYI
+435 FDRTFKATITSNGYN

-494 IDVNGVSDMMS
+494 IDINGVSDMMS

-540 DGFSKISILN
+540 DGFSKISIIN

>member
-18 MTELVFDNEPSL
+18 MTELVFNNDPSL

-77 LDCNGHEIVVE
+77 LDCNGHEIIVE

-93 NLFTVTIDGS
+93 SLFSVTIDGA

-108 GKNNVQAMLEE
+108 GKNNVQSMLEE

-141 SLIDLNPSDKR
+141 SLVDLNPSDKR

-170 IKEDIKIL
+170 IKEDIKAL
-178 DSSVSSNEGSLKTAT
+178 DASMSLNEGSLKTAT
-193 VNVEK
+193 NSIENYEK
-198 YEQQLLELKNNE
+198 QLQELKNNE

-219 TEKINEAKKLKS
+219 TEKINEAKKLKT

-244 KKLDKQCVEKN
+244 KKLDKQSVEKN

-263 KIDDNKKKIKLIDS
+263 KIEDNKKKIKLIDS

-288 TDEFHKEKEKL
+288 TDEFHKEREKL
-299 INENEQYE
+299 VHENESYE
-307 NTIKEL
+307 KSISEL
-313 TSFID
+313 TSIIND
-318 DISNKIRAVDS
+318 LTNKMRAVDS
-329 KRNVFTDAIN
+329 KKNVFVDAIS
-339 KSKLMDLASDLKYK
+339 KSKLMDLVSDFKYK
-353 ISLRKNN
+353 VSLKKNN
-360 SQPLLI
+360 SQPLL
-366 NLKESLNNQ
+366 NLKESLDQQ
-375 IIQLNEEKELLA
+375 IIQLNEEKEVLD

-435 FDRTFKATITSNGYI
+435 FDKTFKATITSNGYN

-477 LQLGEMNL
+477 LQLGDMNL

-494 IDVNGVSDMMS
+494 IDINGVSDMMT

-540 DGFSKISILN
+540 DGFSKITILN

>member
-18 MTELVFDNEPSL
+18 MTELVFNNDPSL

-77 LDCNGHEIVVE
+77 LDCNGHDVIVE

-103 IVDTA
+103 VVDTA
-108 GKNNVQAMLEE
+108 GKNNVQTMLEE

-170 IKEDIKIL
+170 IKEDIKML
-178 DSSVSSNEGSLKTAT
+178 DSSVSSNKGSLKTAT
-193 VNVEK
+193 VSIEK
-198 YEQQLLELKNNE
+198 YEQQLQELKNNG
-210 VSQEEIDEL
+210 VTQEEIDEL
-219 TEKINEAKKLKS
+219 TDKINEAKKLKE
-231 TNEENIKKLDDVR
+231 TNEENIKKLDEVR
-244 KKLDKQCVEKN
+244 KKLDKQSTEKN

-263 KIDDNKKKIKLIDS
+263 KIEENKKKIKLIDL

-288 TDEFHKEKEKL
+288 TDEFHKERERL
-299 INENEQYE
+299 VQENESCE
-307 NTIKEL
+307 AAISEI
-313 TSFID
+313 TSVIND
-318 DISNKIRAVDS
+318 LSNKMRAIDL
-329 KRNVFTDAIN
+329 KKNVFVDAIN
-339 KSKLMDLASDLKYK
+339 KSKLMDLVSDLKYK
-353 ISLRKNN
+353 VSLRKNN
-360 SQPLLI
+360 SQPLI
-366 NLKESLNNQ
+366 NLKESLDKQ
-375 IIQLNEEKELLA
+375 INQLNEEKELLA
-387 KRKMV
+387 KKKMI

-435 FDRTFKATITSNGYI
+435 FDRTFKATISSNGYN

-494 IDVNGVSDMMS
+494 IDINGVADMMT

-540 DGFSKISILN
+540 DGFSKISIIN

>member
-18 MTELVFDNEPSL
+18 MTELVFTNDPSL

-49 YALYGKIDGTNNSDI
+49 YALYGKIDGTSNGDI

-77 LDCNGHEIVVE
+77 LDCNGHEIIVE

-93 NLFTVTIDGS
+93 SLFIVTIDGS
-103 IVDTA
+103 VVDTA
-108 GKNNVQAMLEE
+108 GKNNVQSMLEE

-141 SLIDLNPSDKR
+141 SLIDLNPADKR

-165 LMMKL
+165 LMIKL
-170 IKEDIKIL
+170 IKEDIKML
-178 DSSVSSNEGSLKTAT
+178 DSSVNSNEGSLKTAT
-193 VNVEK
+193 INIEK
-198 YEQQLLELKNNE
+198 YEQQLQELKNND
-210 VSQEEIDEL
+210 VTKEEIDEF
-219 TEKINEAKKLKS
+219 TEKINEAKALKA
-231 TNEENIKKLDDVR
+231 THVENIKKLDEVR
-244 KKLDKQCVEKN
+244 KKFDKQCTEKN

-263 KIDDNKKKIKLIDS
+263 KIEDNKKKIKLIDS

-288 TDEFHKEKEKL
+288 TDEFHKEKERL
-299 INENEQYE
+299 VQENETCE
-307 NTIKEL
+307 STIADL
-313 TSFID
+313 TSIIND
-318 DISNKIRAVDS
+318 LSNKIRAVDS
-329 KRNVFTDAIN
+329 KKNVFVDAIS

-353 ISLRKNN
+353 ISLKKNN
-360 SQPLLI
+360 SQPLL
-366 NLKESLNNQ
+366 NLKESLDKQ
-375 IIQLNEEKELLA
+375 IIQLNEERELLG
-387 KRKMV
+387 KKKII

-435 FDRTFKATITSNGYI
+435 FDKTFKATITSNGYN

-494 IDVNGVSDMMS
+494 IDINGVTDMMT
-505 ILKDLSVELNMNIY
+505 ILKDLSSELNMNIY
-519 LIHHAQVENVVFDNV
+519 LIHHAQVENVVFDNI

-540 DGFSKISILN
+540 DGFSKITILN

>member
-1 MKLKKISWK
+1 MKLKKICWR

-18 MTELVFDNEPSL
+18 MTELTFTDEPSL

-77 LDCNGHEIVVE
+77 LNCNGHEIIIE

-93 NLFTVTIDGS
+93 SLFTVTIDGN

-108 GKNNVQAMLEE
+108 GKNNVQSMLEE

-141 SLIDLNPSDKR
+141 SLVDLNPADKR

-165 LMMKL
+165 LMLKL
-170 IKEDIKIL
+170 IKEDIKSL
-178 DSSVSSNEGSLKTAT
+178 DSSVSTNDGALKTAT
-193 VNVEK
+193 INIER
-198 YEQQLLELKNNE
+198 YESELQELKNNE

-219 TEKINEAKKLKS
+219 IVKIDEAKALKA
-231 TNEENIKKLDDVR
+231 TNEESIKKLDDAR
-244 KKLDKQCVEKN
+244 KVLDKQATEKN

-263 KIDDNKKKIKLIDS
+263 RIEDNKKKIKLIDS

-288 TDEFHKEKEKL
+288 TDEFHKERERLVKDNESCEVAIAEFTSV
-299 INENEQYE
+299 INS
-307 NTIKEL
+307 L
-313 TSFID
+313 
-318 DISNKIRAVDS
+318 SNKMKLVDT
-329 KRNVFTDAIN
+329 KRKDFVDAIS
-339 KSKLMDLASDLKYK
+339 KSKLMDLSSELKYK
-353 ISLRKNN
+353 VSMKKN
-360 SQPLLI
+360 SSKPLL
-366 NLKESLNNQ
+366 NLKEDLDKQ
-375 IIQLNEEKELLA
+375 IIQLNEERELLS
-387 KRKMV
+387 KRKRV
-392 YDCVMQI
+392 YDCVIQI
-399 LGDGGIKEYIAS
+399 LGEGGIKEYIAS

-435 FDRTFKATITSNGYI
+435 FDKTFKATITSNGYN

-477 LQLGEMNL
+477 LQLGDMNL

-494 IDVNGVSDMMS
+494 IDINGVSDMMS

-540 DGFSKISILN
+540 DGFSKITKLN